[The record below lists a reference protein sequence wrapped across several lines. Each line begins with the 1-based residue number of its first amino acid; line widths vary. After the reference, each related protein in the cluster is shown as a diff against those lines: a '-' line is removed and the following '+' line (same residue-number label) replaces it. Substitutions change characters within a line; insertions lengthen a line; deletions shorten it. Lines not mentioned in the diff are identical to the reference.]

1 VVAEFFRGD
10 VKELQYVAAEVFMK
24 KKLTALGLAL
34 LAFAGIVTN
43 AHAGTFLRAAY
54 QDAAL
59 AIDGWGSS
67 SLASGFLQTGDLGG
81 SSVLAAWLYSADV
94 WGSGVAGNVMLEDT
108 FLSTGDGIL
117 LSRPVSNPVN
127 VRLYDVTSI
136 VKSKIESG
144 QTNFSITEQGDSD
157 GDVLVVAYKNQSTLG
172 GTAIILDGGLAQ
184 GGDTTRLDFAS
195 PYTEGDAFL
204 SLAISYSY
212 GDFQNTRVT
221 VKTSSNQD
229 GRLLTSAAG
238 GNDDADFL
246 GGNGALITVGG
257 VGDSPLNPPSPTQ
270 TGAAYDDEFYNLALG
285 NDVSADPFL
294 QNGDTWLELLT
305 NNPSLDDNV
314 FATFFTSTF
323 RISNVNDDD
332 IIDPDDPNA
341 VPEPSTVLLL
351 ATGALG
357 LAYLRRKN

>member
-1 VVAEFFRGD
+1 
-10 VKELQYVAAEVFMK
+10 VKGLQYFTAEVFMK
-24 KKLTALGLAL
+24 KKLIAVGLAL
-34 LAFAGIVTN
+34 LASAGIAMN
-43 AHAGTFLRAAY
+43 AHAGSFLRAAY

-67 SLASGFLQTGDLGG
+67 SLASGFLQTGNLGG

-94 WGSGVAGNVMLEDT
+94 WGGGVAGNVALEET
-108 FLSTGDGIL
+108 FLPTNDGIL
-117 LSRPVSNPVN
+117 LSRPASNPVN

-144 QTNFSITEQGDSD
+144 QTDFSITEQGNSD
-157 GDVLVVAYKNQSTLG
+157 GEVLVVAYKNPSTLG

-195 PYTEGDAFL
+195 PYISGDAFL
-204 SLAISYSY
+204 SLAISFSY
-212 GDFQNTRVT
+212 GDDQNTNVT
-221 VKTSSNQD
+221 VKTSSNAD

-238 GNDDADFL
+238 GNDDGSFAAA
-246 GGNGALITVGG
+246 NGALLTVGG
-257 VGDSPLNPPSPTQ
+257 VGDNPLNPPDPNQ
-270 TGAAYDDEFYNLALG
+270 IGAAYDDELYNLALG

-294 QNGDTWLELLT
+294 RNGDTWLELLT
-305 NNPSLDDNV
+305 NNPSGDDNV

-323 RISNVNDDD
+323 RIANVNDDD
-332 IIDPDDPNA
+332 IINPDGPNA

>member
-1 VVAEFFRGD
+1 
-10 VKELQYVAAEVFMK
+10 MK
-24 KKLTALGLAL
+24 NKLLAIGLAL
-34 LAFAGIVTN
+34 VASVGIAMN
-43 AHAGTFLRAAY
+43 AHAGSFLRAAY

-67 SLASGFLQTGDLGG
+67 SVASGFLQTGNLGG

-94 WGSGVAGNVMLEDT
+94 WGGGVAGNVHLEES
-108 FLSTGDGIL
+108 FLPTNDGIL
-117 LSRPVSNPVN
+117 LSKTSGNPVN

-144 QTNFSITEQGDSD
+144 QTDFSISEEGDSD
-157 GDVLVVAYKNQSTLG
+157 GEVLVVAYKNSSTVG

-184 GGDTTRLDFAS
+184 GGDSTRLNFAS
-195 PYTEGDAFL
+195 PYIGGDAFL
-204 SLAISYSY
+204 SLAISFSY
-212 GDFQNTRVT
+212 GDSQNTRVT
-221 VKTSSNQD
+221 VKTSSNED

-257 VGDSPLNPPSPTQ
+257 VGDSPLNPLDPAL
-270 TGAAYDDEFYNLALG
+270 TGGRYDDELYNLALG

-294 QNGDTWLELLT
+294 RNGDTWLELLT
-305 NNPSLDDNV
+305 NNPSFDDNV

-323 RISNVNDDD
+323 RIDDVNDDD
-332 IIDPDDPNA
+332 INPDNPV
-341 VPEPSTVLLL
+341 VPEPSSALLL
-351 ATGALG
+351 ASGALG
-357 LAYLRRKN
+357 LAYLRRRN

>member
-1 VVAEFFRGD
+1 
-10 VKELQYVAAEVFMK
+10 MK
-24 KKLTALGLAL
+24 KKMIAVGLAL
-34 LAFAGIVTN
+34 LASAGIAMNV
-43 AHAGTFLRAAY
+43 HAGSFLRAAY

-59 AIDGWGSS
+59 AIDGWGSQS
-67 SLASGFLQTGDLGG
+67 SSSGFLQTGNLGG

-94 WGSGVAGNVMLEDT
+94 WGGGVAGDVTLEDI
-108 FLSTGDGIL
+108 FLPNNDGIL
-117 LSRPVSNPVN
+117 LSRPASNPVN

-144 QTNFSITEQGDSD
+144 QTDFSIKENGYTD
-157 GDVLVVAYKNQSTLG
+157 GEVLIVAYKNQSTSG

-195 PYTEGDAFL
+195 PYTGGDAFL

-212 GDFQNTRVT
+212 GDFQNTKVT
-221 VKTSSNQD
+221 VKTSSNPN

-238 GNDDADFL
+238 GNDDGSFQAAD
-246 GGNGALITVGG
+246 GALITVGG
-257 VGDSPLNPPSPTQ
+257 VGDSPLNPPNPNQ
-270 TGAAYDDEFYNLALG
+270 TGAAYDDELYNLALG

-294 QNGDTWLELLT
+294 RNGDTWLELLT
-305 NNPSLDDNV
+305 NNPSGDDNV

-323 RISNVNDDD
+323 RIANVNDDD
-332 IIDPDDPNA
+332 IINPDGPNP